1 MNNETAS
8 KFLPE
13 RLRAAPLR
21 SGEHYKMPSIERKFT
36 LQVPSSTENL
46 ALIREF
52 VTAVGRQ
59 AQLEETEISN
69 LELAVDEACANV
81 IEHAYGHDITK
92 EVVVR
97 AKFDDESLRISVIDE
112 GRGFDPSHVGQDSVE
127 QLIHSRQSGGLGIRL
142 IKKLMDEVSYEII
155 PGQKNEL
162 HMTKKIRKS

>member
-1 MNNETAS
+1 MS
-8 KFLPE
+8 
-13 RLRAAPLR
+13 
-21 SGEHYKMPSIERKFT
+21 SIERKFT

-52 VTAVGRQ
+52 VTTIGRQ
-59 AQLEETEISN
+59 AQLEEADISN

-112 GRGFDPSHVGQDSVE
+112 GRGFDPNNVKQDPVE
-127 QLIHSRQSGGLGIRL
+127 QLIHERKSGGLGIRL
-142 IKKLMDEVSYEII
+142 IKRLMDEVSYEIV

-162 HMTKKIRKS
+162 HMTKKIRKE

>member
-1 MNNETAS
+1 MA
-8 KFLPE
+8 
-13 RLRAAPLR
+13 
-21 SGEHYKMPSIERKFT
+21 SIERKFT

-52 VTAVGRQ
+52 VTTVGRQ
-59 AQLEETEISN
+59 AQFEEAEISN

-97 AKFDDESLRISVIDE
+97 AIFDDETLQISVIDE
-112 GRGFDPSHVGQDSVE
+112 GLGFDPNKTPQDSVE
-127 QLIHSRQSGGLGIRL
+127 QLIHDRKSGGLGIRL
-142 IKKLMDEVSYEII
+142 IKKLMDEVSYEIM

-162 HMTKKIRKS
+162 HMTKKIRKD